1 MKVLNMIVMLN
12 ICMGAFSEILP
23 RILHISN
30 MMIEDYNELVHLV
43 KAKYSELKESQ
54 LESAIALSNTIKEK
68 LQEWAIESHANLAS
82 KLSPYTE
89 AFQKKIQVICGKN
102 KGTHTQIDSNREKAE
117 NRTGKKDK
125 KKTARRKN
133 GQRRIINK

>member
-1 MKVLNMIVMLN
+1 MKVLSMIVMLN

-89 AFQKKIQVICGKN
+89 VFQKKYKSFVGKI
-102 KGTHTQIDSNREKAE
+102 KELIHKSAQIERKLKIEQEKRIKRKQREEKM
-117 NRTGKKDK
+117 
-125 KKTARRKN
+125 ARDAL
-133 GQRRIINK
+133 

>member
-89 AFQKKIQVICGKN
+89 AFQKKYKSFVGKI
-102 KGTHTQIDSNREKAE
+102 KELIHKSTQIERKLKIEQEKRIKRKQREEKM
-117 NRTGKKDK
+117 
-125 KKTARRKN
+125 ARDAL
-133 GQRRIINK
+133 